1 MVHKHARPRGAQ
13 ARAPEMVK
21 LEARDNM
28 AQSLLGID
36 IGMDNVK
43 IVHRDHGLNF
53 VTRRL
58 PENVVNDEGVVSPQ
72 VMAEFL
78 KTLRAEEGI
87 RARDCSLVL
96 AERGAFFRHVSLP
109 PMSVSEL
116 KINLPFEFRDYIS
129 EDPEG
134 YAFDYALDKMVEDE
148 EGKPTRMELFA
159 AAARKETL
167 NTYAE
172 ILKRAGFRLKVA
184 CPTPMANMH
193 LMHAHNVEHP
203 EDSGNGTV
211 LVDIGYRSMYISLFE
226 GDRFMG
232 SRMVEA
238 GCYDVDCA
246 IADLKAVDPHVAGT
260 YREKNFEGVLETEQC
275 GAVFDRLVFEISKVV
290 NFYNFSNPETE
301 IRNIYLSGG
310 GASIDQLVA
319 SIATNF
325 DYPVW
330 LVNSL
335 MPDEARANAKAAVC
349 YLAYAGLIAGEA
361 SVNGN

>member
-1 MVHKHARPRGAQ
+1 
-13 ARAPEMVK
+13 MVK

-134 YAFDYALDKMVEDE
+134 YAFDYALDNMVEDE

-184 CPTPMANMH
+184 CPAPMANMH

-203 EDSGNGTV
+203 EDAGRDIV
-211 LVDIGYRSMYISLFE
+211 VVDIGYNQMNISLFE
-226 GDRFMG
+226 DDRFMG
-232 SRMVEA
+232 SRVVDS
-238 GCYDVDCA
+238 GCVDVDSA
-246 IADLKAVDPHVAGT
+246 IAEMRDVDLHVAGT
-260 YREKNFEGVLETEQC
+260 YRDSNFEGVLDTDRC
-275 GAVFDRLVFEISKVV
+275 RSVFDRLVFEVSKVV
-290 NFYNFSNPETE
+290 NFYNFSNPDKD
-301 IRNIYLSGG
+301 IKGIYLSGG
-310 GASIDQLVA
+310 GAAIPQLVSA
-319 SIATNF
+319 MGMDF

-330 LVNSL
+330 YVNAF
-335 MPDEARANAKAAVC
+335 MPDEVRTRADNIVC
-349 YLAYAGLIAGEA
+349 SLAYAALVAGEEA
-361 SVNGN
+361 SRGA